1 MSGNAT
7 DTILSSPQ
15 SIFEVKTGSSNQQHA
30 IGTRLVMGGRVFR
43 YASMFDTTAIGPNKL
58 AQQCPP
64 LANHVTETGTL
75 TGTTTVGSTRITA
88 TLGATA
94 AYASEYK
101 DGYLKIESATTGA
114 GQIFKLR
121 DHAAV
126 LSAGILTA
134 DLYDPVVT
142 ATSGTTTWSL
152 VHEAWAS
159 VVIQPTTI
167 TAPAAGVTM
176 VNWPAATSTAP
187 NFGWIQTHGICS
199 VLNGTDNTLAN
210 SALIQWGTTTAGAV
224 GIAVDATA
232 STMIGQ
238 RIGYAVEA
246 LSTDNAYLTAY
257 LTID

>member
-30 IGTRLVMGGRVFR
+30 IGTRFVMGGRVFR

-58 AQQCPP
+58 AQMAVP

-94 AYASEYK
+94 AFASQYK

-126 LSAGILTA
+126 LSTGILTS

-152 VHEAWAS
+152 LSEAWAN
-159 VVIQPTTI
+159 VVIQPTTA
-167 TAPAAGVTM
+167 TAPVAGVTM

-187 NFGWIQTHGICS
+187 NFGWLQTRGIASC
-199 VLNGTDNTLAN
+199 LLD
-210 SALIQWGTTTAGAV
+210 TTNLVAGSGVTAPGLTAGACAV
-224 GIAVDATA
+224 EIAAGLTQRLGIAL
-232 STMIGQ
+232 
-238 RIGYAVEA
+238 EA
-246 LSTDNAYLTAY
+246 LSTDNAYASVY
-257 LTID
+257 LMID